1 MVREFLTGS
10 CSQQVRVGTPEAG
23 SGIAPMCFVYL
34 FLACPT
40 KNNNVNFSFCKV
52 RIPVLLEL
60 SFVLPITLLLQASV
74 FSYGCLKN
82 PLNYSSTK
90 EYKPAYE
97 IKYTYGFCML
107 AFFPA

>member
-10 CSQQVRVGTPEAG
+10 CSQQVRVGTPKAG
-23 SGIAPMCFVYL
+23 SRIAPMCFVYL

-60 SFVLPITLLLQASV
+60 SSYQSHYYSRPV
-74 FSYGCLKN
+74 FPHMDAQKN